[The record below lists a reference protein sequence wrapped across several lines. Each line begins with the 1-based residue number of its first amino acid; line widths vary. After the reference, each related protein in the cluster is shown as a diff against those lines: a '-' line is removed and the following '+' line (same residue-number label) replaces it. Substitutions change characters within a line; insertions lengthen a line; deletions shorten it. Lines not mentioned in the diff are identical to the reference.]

1 MERIQLDEFLRFH
14 FLSNLQLS
22 PDAQHA
28 AFVVSKSNEEKDG
41 YQAGIWTAN
50 LSSGECRPLTA
61 GKDERSYLWL
71 DDHSILF
78 ASKRESKKE
87 PVDAYS
93 TDYFSISLCGGE
105 ARKVMT
111 IPAPVLPPTTRITG
125 FSVLK

>member
-22 PDAQHA
+22 PNAQRA
-28 AFVVSKSNEEKDG
+28 AFVVSKSNDEQDG
-41 YQAGIWTAN
+41 YQAGIWTAD

-71 DDHSILF
+71 DDNTILF

-87 PVDAYS
+87 PADAYS
-93 TDYFSISLCGGE
+93 TDYFSISLCGG
-105 ARKVMT
+105 VSFM
-111 IPAPVLPPTTRITG
+111 LM
-125 FSVLK
+125 FF